1 MKIAPLVLPH
11 DGETDCYDMKSLFG
25 EDDDSVYCYDMKRLF
40 GEDDDSVFPD
50 NHPNQWPRQPSQ
62 YGMFADNSRCSAMKP
77 LKVKKLKRKPARAQQ
92 VEGDD
97 QLRS

>member
-11 DGETDCYDMKSLFG
+11 DGETDCYDMES
-25 EDDDSVYCYDMKRLF
+25 LF

-50 NHPNQWPRQPSQ
+50 NHPNQWPRQPSE

-77 LKVKKLKRKPARAQQ
+77 LKVKKLKRKPARPARKSP
-92 VEGDD
+92 
-97 QLRS
+97 LLSM

>member
-25 EDDDSVYCYDMKRLF
+25 EDDDSVYCYDMKSLF
-40 GEDDDSVFPD
+40 GEEEDSVFPD
-50 NHPNQWPRQPSQ
+50 NHPNQWPAQNHP
-62 YGMFADNSRCSAMKP
+62 NHPIKP

-92 VEGDD
+92 VKGDD